1 MAKKKYVPVRLDG
14 EIFESVKKVALS
26 QEKSVSET
34 VGILVAKSLDHGVH
48 PGEGID
54 PETIKKMIDEGLKPL
69 VTSVAV
75 MRAEIRGIEPGLSP
89 EVVLYQ
95 VETLARIES
104 FCKNLTRDRPSGE
117 TKLRDW
123 NKNAKDESEKELM
136 KLHIDKGSENGLV

>member
-1 MAKKKYVPVRLDG
+1 MKKKFVGVRMSDDILVR
-14 EIFESVKKVALS
+14 IKKIAGDQGRS
-26 QEKSVSET
+26 ISET
-34 VGILVAKSLDHGVH
+34 VGLLVLKSLDSGTQ
-48 PGEGID
+48 PSQGID
-54 PETIKKMIDEGLKPL
+54 PAEMKKMIEEGLKPL

-89 EVVLYQ
+89 EVVRYQ
-95 VETLARIES
+95 VETLVKIES

-123 NKNAKDESEKELM
+123 NKNAKDESEKELT

>member
-26 QEKSVSET
+26 QGKSVSET
-34 VGILVAKSLDHGVH
+34 VGILVQKSLDHNQ
-48 PGEGID
+48 GID
-54 PETIKKMIDEGLKPL
+54 LVEIKKMIEEGLKPL

-89 EVVLYQ
+89 EVVRYQ

-104 FCKNLTRDRPSGE
+104 FFRDMTKDRPGGE
-117 TKLRDW
+117 GKLTDW
-123 NKNAKDESEKELM
+123 GKNAKKEALQA
-136 KLHIDKGSENGLV
+136 LEGLEIQRRVGDGLV